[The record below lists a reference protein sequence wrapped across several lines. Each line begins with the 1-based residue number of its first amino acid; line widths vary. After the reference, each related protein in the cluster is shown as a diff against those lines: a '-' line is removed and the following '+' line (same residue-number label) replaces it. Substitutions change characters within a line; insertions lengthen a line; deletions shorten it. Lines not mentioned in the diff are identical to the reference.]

1 MWCVANKYDFVKDEE
16 SKLYLLFVCVRMDT
30 GQELVVLLIEE
41 EKTRKNLTEWW
52 DTPLALLSVNILYC
66 CVLLISESYI
76 H

>member
-41 EKTRKNLTEWW
+41 EKTRKNLTESG
-52 DTPLALLSVNILYC
+52 THTTTICKHFILLCI
-66 CVLLISESYI
+66 ISI
-76 H
+76 

>member
-41 EKTRKNLTEWW
+41 EKTRKNLTEW
-52 DTPLALLSVNILYC
+52 DTPLLSVNILYC
-66 CVLLISESYI
+66 CVLLVSESYI